1 MSTIFLIVFIFGVCI
16 WTLHEFN
23 GFLDRLDRA
32 FQNKWDGEQEW
43 QQTDDRFQEALM
55 GLDGQDEPI
64 LYE

>member
-1 MSTIFLIVFIFGVCI
+1 MSAVFLIVFIFGVGA

-23 GFLDRLDRA
+23 KFLDRLSRA

-43 QQTDDRFQEALM
+43 QEIDDRFQSALT
-55 GLDGQDEPI
+55 GLDSQDEPI